1 MDVRSPSLSDFFQP
15 SNSAG
20 KLPPPAAEVELVV
33 SLVGSLVD
41 DSEVEVSLVGSD
53 VDEDSVDEEVD
64 DEELVVG
71 LSSLLLR
78 ARKMPPMQQSSRTSA
93 TPPAIPRI
101 RPVRG
106 PFLGGPPPG
115 PPKPPGGGPPGPPGP
130 PKPPGG
136 GPPGPGWP

>member
-20 KLPPPAAEVELVV
+20 KLPPPAAEVE
-33 SLVGSLVD
+33 LVGSLVD